1 MRLLSFRLCTRLEHL
16 FLTVSMGLPNLSPTV
31 IGSVLAGGVL
41 DVSML
46 LQKKTCCG
54 EHAVIHWVNRPT
66 GVAVSSYSALPLAME
81 FSPFLSVAETHM
93 S

>member
-1 MRLLSFRLCTRLEHL
+1 MPMRLLSFRLCTGLEHL

-46 LQKKTCCG
+46 LQKKP
-54 EHAVIHWVNRPT
+54 AVVNT
-66 GVAVSSYSALPLAME
+66 Q
-81 FSPFLSVAETHM
+81 LSIG
-93 S
+93 